1 MTSEQPPGGRYA
13 LEVGPGDSGVRISL
27 RRKLVEGGHG
37 DVLGELLSW
46 VDGVVTIR
54 RRDDVVVTIDATT
67 VVAARRIGPPPERR
81 PS

>member
-1 MTSEQPPGGRYA
+1 MDSDRPPGGRYA
-13 LEVGPGDSGVRISL
+13 LEVGPGDSGMRVSL

-46 VDGVVTIR
+46 ADGVVTVR
-54 RRDDVVVTIDATT
+54 RRDDVVVTIDAAT